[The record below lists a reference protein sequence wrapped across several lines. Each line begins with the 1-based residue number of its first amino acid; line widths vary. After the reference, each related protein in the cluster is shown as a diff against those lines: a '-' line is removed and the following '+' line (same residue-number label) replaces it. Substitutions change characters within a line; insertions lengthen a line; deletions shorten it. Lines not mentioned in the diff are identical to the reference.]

1 MHSSVLSADALYW
14 SEVELFLNVVWLS
27 VSILLVILCA
37 RSIRHGNTKL
47 SWSAGVALCL
57 LLVLLFPVIS
67 MTDDLQALTAPA
79 EVEHMMRRQHD
90 APSLHI
96 SLLDA
101 VALLSLILI
110 GIALPTICSIRVG
123 TRGYVTAL
131 LAGSVRAFGV
141 RPPPVAALL
150 TA

>member
-1 MHSSVLSADALYW
+1 M
-14 SEVELFLNVVWLS
+14 ELFLNVVWLS
-27 VSILLVILCA
+27 VSILMVIFCG
-37 RSIRHGNTKL
+37 RSNRQGDTKL

-90 APSLHI
+90 APSLHVGGTM
-96 SLLDA
+96 LDA
-101 VALLSLILI
+101 IALLSLALI
-110 GIALPTICSIRVG
+110 GIALPTICSICVG

-141 RPPPVAALL
+141 RPPPAAALL

>member
-1 MHSSVLSADALYW
+1 VLYSDALYW

-27 VSILLVILCA
+27 VSILLVIGCV
-37 RSIRHGNTKL
+37 RSIRHGDTKL
-47 SWSAGVALCL
+47 SWAAGVALCL

-96 SLLDA
+96 NMLDV
-101 VALLSLILI
+101 VALLSLILS
-110 GIALPTICSIRVG
+110 GIALPTVCSIRVG

-131 LAGSVRAFGV
+131 LAGSVRAFGI
-141 RPPPVAALL
+141 RPPPVAALF

>member
-1 MHSSVLSADALYW
+1 
-14 SEVELFLNVVWLS
+14 VELFLNVVWLS
-27 VSILLVILCA
+27 VSMLLVIFCA

-67 MTDDLQALTAPA
+67 MTDDLQALTSPA
-79 EVEHMMRRQHD
+79 EVEHLMRRQQD
-90 APSLHI
+90 APSLHVGGTM
-96 SLLDA
+96 LDA
-101 VALLSLILI
+101 IALLSLVLV
-110 GIALPTICSIRVG
+110 GIALPTLCSIRVG

-141 RPPPVAALL
+141 RPPPAVALL